1 MTYKVPAADSSERF
15 EFEIDGVL
23 HSVPLIEDLPLSRIE
38 AMNALRGMTMSE
50 LSMRE
55 LVVTLFGEEA
65 GAAVYE
71 LSAKRFQGLVEAW
84 EAASSAD
91 LGESKPSGS

>member
-1 MTYKVPAADSSERF
+1 MTYKVPAVDPSERF
-15 EFEIDGVL
+15 DFEIDGTL

-55 LVVTLFGEEA
+55 LVVTLFGEDA

-84 EAASSAD
+84 EEHSATTV
-91 LGESKPSGS
+91 GESKPSGT